1 MIGWIPLFP
10 SYNVQGAF
18 HQRKLPLNLKGQ
30 WQGSYLHASWFIH
43 TIPHRRLSPPA
54 RWGSLDFITPLLLFS
69 SSSSTASSRSQCA
82 LPNFNREPSAGTA
95 HWDLAL
101 AVEVQQCLCQR
112 ECPNKCQIDC
122 QNIMKELNRM
132 VEYQHIYQKLC
143 QNRCQKECQ
152 SKCQKECQNMH
163 TYIHTFIN
171 ISDGISETMS
181 K

>member
-1 MIGWIPLFP
+1 MAGVIPSCFLIYPHHP
-10 SYNVQGAF
+10 SPKVVPTCQVRVSRFY
-18 HQRKLPLNLKGQ
+18 
-30 WQGSYLHASWFIH
+30 HAS
-43 TIPHRRLSPPA
+43 S
-54 RWGSLDFITPLLLFS
+54 PLLLLILNRKP
-69 SSSSTASSRSQCA
+69 RSQCA

-163 TYIHTFIN
+163 ACIHTYIHSSIYPMVYQKLCQN
-171 ISDGISETMS
+171 NVWA
-181 K
+181 